1 VDSVIARSTCDEEIQ
16 TVCAETSLDCFAS
29 AFALRASADKPL
41 AMTVFVATPS
51 IEIKDTPP
59 MASIHNDTSLPVP
72 ARDVWD
78 AVRDFG
84 ALHQRLVPGFVTTCT
99 LDGDTRIVT
108 FANGSVARE
117 VMVDCDDARQR
128 LVYAIDNERLK
139 HYSASVQVIA
149 EGETSCR
156 LVWII
161 DMLPNEL
168 APYVQGQTRE
178 AVIAMRK
185 AFPATA

>member
-1 VDSVIARSTCDEEIQ
+1 
-16 TVCAETSLDCFAS
+16 
-29 AFALRASADKPL
+29 
-41 AMTVFVATPS
+41 
-51 IEIKDTPP
+51 
-59 MASIHNDTSLPVP
+59 MASIHNDVPLPAS

-84 ALHQRLVPGFVTTCT
+84 ALHQRLVPGFVTACS

-117 VMVDCDDARQR
+117 VLVDCDDARQR
-128 LVYAIDNERLK
+128 LVYAINNERLK

-149 EGETSCR
+149 DGDTKCR
-156 LVWII
+156 LLWII

-168 APYVQGQTRE
+168 APYVQEQTKA
-178 AVIAMRK
+178 AVIAMHK
-185 AFPATA
+185 AFPPAGG

>member
-1 VDSVIARSTCDEEIQ
+1 
-16 TVCAETSLDCFAS
+16 
-29 AFALRASADKPL
+29 
-41 AMTVFVATPS
+41 
-51 IEIKDTPP
+51 
-59 MASIHNDTSLPVP
+59 MASIHNDVSLPAS

-84 ALHQRLVPGFVTTCT
+84 ALHERLAPGFVTACT
-99 LDGDTRIVT
+99 LDGNARIVT

-117 VMVDCDDARQR
+117 ILVDCDDARQR
-128 LVYAIDNERLK
+128 LVYAINNERLK

-149 EGETSCR
+149 DGERRSR

-168 APYVQGQTRE
+168 AAYVEGQTKE
-178 AVIAMRK
+178 AVVAMHK
-185 AFPATA
+185 AFPPAAA

>member
-1 VDSVIARSTCDEEIQ
+1 
-16 TVCAETSLDCFAS
+16 
-29 AFALRASADKPL
+29 
-41 AMTVFVATPS
+41 MAT
-51 IEIKDTPP
+51 
-59 MASIHNDTSLPVP
+59 IHNDIPVNAP

-84 ALHQRLVPGFVTTCT
+84 ALHERLVPGFVTACT
-99 LDGDTRIVT
+99 LDGDARIVT

-117 VMVDCDDARQR
+117 VLVACDEVRQR
-128 LVYAIDNERLK
+128 LVYAINNERLK

-149 EGETSCR
+149 DGERTSR

-168 APYVQGQTRE
+168 AAYVEEQTRQAE
-178 AVIAMRK
+178 TALHK
-185 AFPATA
+185 AFPPAAA

>member
-1 VDSVIARSTCDEEIQ
+1 
-16 TVCAETSLDCFAS
+16 
-29 AFALRASADKPL
+29 
-41 AMTVFVATPS
+41 
-51 IEIKDTPP
+51 
-59 MASIHNDTSLPVP
+59 MASIHNDIPLNAS

-84 ALHQRLVPGFVTTCT
+84 ALHERLAPGFVTACT
-99 LDGDTRIVT
+99 LDGDARIVT

-117 VMVDCDDARQR
+117 ILVDCDDARQR
-128 LVYAIDNERLK
+128 LVYAISNERLK

-149 EGETSCR
+149 DGERRSR

-168 APYVQGQTRE
+168 AAYVEGQTRE
-178 AVIAMRK
+178 AVVAIHQ
-185 AFPATA
+185 AFPPAAA

>member
-1 VDSVIARSTCDEEIQ
+1 
-16 TVCAETSLDCFAS
+16 
-29 AFALRASADKPL
+29 
-41 AMTVFVATPS
+41 
-51 IEIKDTPP
+51 
-59 MASIHNDTSLPVP
+59 MASIHNDIVLDAS

-84 ALHQRLVPGFVTTCT
+84 ALHERLAPGFVTACT
-99 LDGDTRIVT
+99 LDGDARVVT

-117 VMVDCDDARQR
+117 VLVDCDDARQR
-128 LVYAIDNERLK
+128 LVYAISNERLK

-149 EGETSCR
+149 DGERRSR

-168 APYVQGQTRE
+168 AAYVQGQTRE
-178 AVIAMRK
+178 AVIALHK
-185 AFPATA
+185 AFPPATA

>member
-1 VDSVIARSTCDEEIQ
+1 
-16 TVCAETSLDCFAS
+16 
-29 AFALRASADKPL
+29 
-41 AMTVFVATPS
+41 
-51 IEIKDTPP
+51 
-59 MASIHNDTSLPVP
+59 MASIHNDVSLSAP

-84 ALHQRLVPGFVTTCT
+84 ALHQRLVPGFVTACQ
-99 LDGDTRIVT
+99 LDGDARIVT

-117 VMVDCDDARQR
+117 ILVDCDDARQR
-128 LVYAIDNERLK
+128 LVYAINNERLT

-149 EGETSCR
+149 DGEANCR

-168 APYVQGQTRE
+168 AAYVQEQTKA
-178 AVIAMRK
+178 AVIALHM
-185 AFPATA
+185 AFPPPST

>member
-1 VDSVIARSTCDEEIQ
+1 
-16 TVCAETSLDCFAS
+16 
-29 AFALRASADKPL
+29 
-41 AMTVFVATPS
+41 
-51 IEIKDTPP
+51 
-59 MASIHNDTSLPVP
+59 MASIHNDVSLPAP

-84 ALHQRLVPGFVTTCT
+84 ALHQRLVPGFVTACQ
-99 LDGDTRIVT
+99 LDGDARIVT

-117 VMVDCDDARQR
+117 VLVDCDDARQR
-128 LVYAIDNERLK
+128 LVYAINSERLA

-149 EGETSCR
+149 DGEANSR

-168 APYVQGQTRE
+168 AAYVQEQTKA
-178 AVIAMRK
+178 AVIALHK
-185 AFPATA
+185 AFPPPST